1 MKRRDLLLGMGAAIA
16 AACGESRGTGQA
28 VASNTIVAD
37 WLRQVG
43 GDRLAVVSVLGPGV
57 DPHIYEPTP
66 QDAALLEGAAIV
78 VYNGWNLE
86 PQIEKLVQSSGRPAL
101 AIAETVTPIRN
112 NGTPDPHVWGSV
124 PRVQR
129 MIPPLVARLQE
140 LFPELREGLA
150 ANGDRYRQV
159 LQDLDQTIRQKVAQI
174 PPANRQLLTTHDA
187 FQYFGREY
195 GIEIVPPPLGI
206 STEEQPSPQTLRNI
220 VQELRQQRVPAVFVE
235 TTISPR
241 LMETIAAE
249 AGVKVAATP
258 LYSDALGG
266 PGSGAETY
274 VDMMQ
279 HNVNALAKYLVWRGG
294 SSPQNR

>member
-1 MKRRDLLLGMGAAIA
+1 MKRRDFVLGMGAAIA
-16 AACGESRGTGQA
+16 AACGESRGTGPA

-66 QDAALLEGAAIV
+66 QDGALLEKAALI

-112 NGTPDPHVWGSV
+112 QGTPDPHVWGSV
-124 PRVQR
+124 PLVQQ
-129 MIPPLVARLQE
+129 MISPLVARLQE
-140 LFPELREGLA
+140 AFPDRREGLA
-150 ANGDRYRQV
+150 ANGERYRQV

-174 PPANRQLLTTHDA
+174 PEPNRKLLTTHDA

-195 GIEIVPPPLGI
+195 GIEIVPPPIGI

-220 VQELRQQRVPAVFVE
+220 VQQLRQQRVPAVFVE

-274 VDMMQ
+274 VDMMK
-279 HNVNALAKYLVWRGG
+279 HNVNALVQYLA
-294 SSPQNR
+294 

>member
-1 MKRRDLLLGMGAAIA
+1 MKRRDVLLGMGAAIA
-16 AACGESRGTGQA
+16 AACGESRGAGQA

-43 GDRLAVVSVLGPGV
+43 GDRLAVVSVLGPGI

-66 QDAALLEGAAIV
+66 RDAALLERAAIV

-86 PQIEKLVQSSGRPAL
+86 PQIEKLVRSSGRPAL
-101 AIAETVTPIRN
+101 AIAETVTPLRN

-124 PRVQR
+124 PLVQR

-140 LFPELREGLA
+140 AFPDLREGLA
-150 ANGDRYRQV
+150 AGGDRYRQV

-174 PPANRQLLTTHDA
+174 PEPNRQLLTTHDA
-187 FQYFGREY
+187 FQYFGQEY
-195 GIEIVPPPLGI
+195 GIEIVPPPIGI

-249 AGVKVAATP
+249 AGVKVATTP

-279 HNVNALAKYLVWRGG
+279 HNVNALVQYLA
-294 SSPQNR
+294 

>member
-1 MKRRDLLLGMGAAIA
+1 MKRRYFLLGGAALVV
-16 AACGESRGTGQA
+16 ACGDGRGSGKVVGA
-28 VASNTIVAD
+28 NTILAD
-37 WLRQVG
+37 WLRQLG
-43 GDRLAVVSVLGPGV
+43 GDRLAVVSLLGPGV
-57 DPHIYEPTP
+57 DPHIYEPKP
-66 QDAALLEGAAIV
+66 QDAAVLETATLV

-86 PQIEKLVQSSGRPAL
+86 PQIEKLVRSSGRPAL
-101 AIAETVTPIRN
+101 AIAETVTPLRH

-124 PRVQR
+124 PLVQQ
-129 MIPPLVARLQE
+129 MMGPLGAQLQE
-140 LFPELREGLA
+140 RFPALREILA
-150 ANGDRYRQV
+150 ENGDRYRQV
-159 LQDLDQTIRQKVAQI
+159 LQDLDQSLRQQIARI
-174 PPANRQLLTTHDA
+174 PPANRRLLSTHDA

-220 VQELRQQRVPAVFVE
+220 VQQLRQQRVPAVFVE

-279 HNVNALAKYLVWRGG
+279 HNVKALVKYLAG
-294 SSPQNR
+294 SSL